1 MTFIHIHP
9 TSSQLYPALVIKH
22 SYWKWSIEIID
33 LPDLSM
39 VNLPIKP
46 ELIGGIPTPLK
57 NMSSSDWIIIPTE
70 LGKIKAM
77 FQTTNQD
84 IIVLVGWHPIEK
96 VDLRDLNMV
105 NLHEFSYET
114 RESPVIFHI
123 NHGFPMVF
131 PWFSQGFPMVSSFL
145 RASSRAPAGSV
156 PVPWHPA
163 AKLRRGDRNA
173 PGAAGHC
180 PRCRNLGRR
189 EVGCFI
195 DLWKNGDLF
204 KIPYI

>member
-22 SYWKWSIEIID
+22 SYWKWFIEIID

-131 PWFSQGFPMVSSFL
+131 PGFSHGLQLSPSFFTCTCRICSRPL
-145 RASSRAPAGSV
+145 TSGSETATRRSKRPGRSRALSKMSE
-156 PVPWHPA
+156 PWTA
-163 AKLRRGDRNA
+163 RGRLLHW
-173 PGAAGHC
+173 PMKKWW
-180 PRCRNLGRR
+180 
-189 EVGCFI
+189 FI
-195 DLWKNGDLF
+195 
-204 KIPYI
+204 